1 MSIPQDPDA
10 TVPVAGM
17 GETQQLPAS
26 GGVPPARP
34 GSGPPNGDGEDPDR
48 TWWWLLLGV
57 LLVGAAIGVAIALL
71 ASGDGDGDR
80 RTRRTTTTS
89 STSTSTSTT
98 APTTT
103 TQPTTTSTT
112 TPAAPGA
119 VTGVSAGAGG
129 GSGEVSVTWNPVA
142 GAAQYRIYRSSSA
155 GTSGSLVGTAS
166 GTSYVDTPGAAA
178 YYEVA
183 AVSGGGLEGP
193 RSGQVCGAP
202 TGSSC

>member
-10 TVPVAGM
+10 TVPVAGL
-17 GETQQLPAS
+17 GETQQIPAT
-26 GGVPPARP
+26 GGGPPARP
-34 GSGPPNGDGEDPDR
+34 GGGSPPGDDDDRDR

-71 ASGDGDGDR
+71 ASGNGDGDR

-89 STSTSTSTT
+89 STSTTSTT
-98 APTTT
+98 AAPTTT
-103 TQPTTTSTT
+103 TV
-112 TPAAPGA
+112 PAAPAA
-119 VTGVSAGAGG
+119 VTGVSAGPGG

-166 GTSYVDTPGAAA
+166 GTSYVDTPGAVA
-178 YYEVA
+178 YYQVA
-183 AVSGGGLEGP
+183 AVSGGGLEGS
-193 RSGQVCGAP
+193 RSTQVCGAP

>member
-1 MSIPQDPDA
+1 MSMPQDPDA
-10 TVPVAGM
+10 TVPVAGL
-17 GETQQLPAS
+17 GETQQIPAA
-26 GGVPPARP
+26 GGAPPAGPR
-34 GSGPPNGDGEDPDR
+34 GGPPPGDDDDRDR

-57 LLVGAAIGVAIALL
+57 LLVGAAIGVVIALL
-71 ASGDGDGDR
+71 ASGDDDGDR

-89 STSTSTSTT
+89 STSTTTSTTT

-103 TQPTTTSTT
+103 TQPPTTTTA
-112 TPAAPGA
+112 PAAPGA
-119 VTGVSAGAGG
+119 VTGVSAGPGG

-166 GTSYVDTPGAAA
+166 GTSYVDTPGAVA
-178 YYEVA
+178 YYQVA
-183 AVSGGGLEGP
+183 AVSGGGLEGA
-193 RSGQVCGAP
+193 RSSQVCGAP